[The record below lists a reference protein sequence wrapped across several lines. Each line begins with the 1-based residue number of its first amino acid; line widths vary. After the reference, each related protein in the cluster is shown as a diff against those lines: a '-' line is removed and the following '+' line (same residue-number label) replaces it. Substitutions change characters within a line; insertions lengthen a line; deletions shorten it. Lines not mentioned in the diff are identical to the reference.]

1 MTTKVSLSKT
11 GLTLQPFLSWKG
23 VSKEKLCQDFV
34 HPYLY
39 LLKLSIRVQWVREIE
54 REFISCLLYIVHTL
68 LGVLNFLF
76 VTICP
81 YYDLWSHLAVALL
94 CVENPRQEG
103 RGDAMGQVDTHFG
116 REVR

>member
-39 LLKLSIRVQWVREIE
+39 LLKYCIANSVVCKSKKSSDRTATRFTLYRIFWMD
-54 REFISCLLYIVHTL
+54 FLLMQRCKMQDALYNL
-68 LGVLNFLF
+68 QMVL
-76 VTICP
+76 
-81 YYDLWSHLAVALL
+81 YWSHLLVL
-94 CVENPRQEG
+94 
-103 RGDAMGQVDTHFG
+103 
-116 REVR
+116 